1 MPQADDQ
8 RGILADLMLRHDSA
22 SPAEVTQGAV
32 LVTGKA
38 ETVGK
43 VNSKAF
49 QKGAGVLVRA

>member
-1 MPQADDQ
+1 MS
-8 RGILADLMLRHDSA
+8 RYDSA
-22 SPAEVTQGAV
+22 SPAEVTPGGV

-38 ETVGK
+38 ETMGK